1 VEERTRVVVIG
12 AHPDDELLGAGG
24 TLARHVLAGDE
35 VHAVVVADGA
45 GSRYPAEL
53 VSTLEKQARRAAEV
67 IGFASLQFLSLPD
80 QRLDTIPL
88 IELTQRLEAV
98 LDEIT
103 PAIVYT
109 HFPEDVNADHGLVA
123 RCAWTACRPYGRPQV
138 RKFAVFETP
147 SSTEWAWPMT
157 GTEFRPGLFVDVSET
172 LEAKIAAMECYETE
186 LRDYPHPRSSRALRE
201 RAAYWGSHIGRLA
214 AEPFVVLR
222 EVM

>member
-1 VEERTRVVVIG
+1 MERARVVVIG

-53 VSTLEKQARRAAEV
+53 VSTLEKQARRAAEI
-67 IGFASLQFLSLPD
+67 IGFASLQLLSLPD
-80 QRLDTIPL
+80 QRLDTVPL
-88 IELTQRLEAV
+88 IELTQRLESV
-98 LDEIT
+98 LDDVGPGT
-103 PAIVYT
+103 VYT
-109 HFPEDVNADHGLVA
+109 HFPEDVNADHQLVA
-123 RCAWTACRPYGRPQV
+123 RCAWTACRPYGRRRPV

-147 SSTEWAWPMT
+147 SSTEWAWPRPA
-157 GTEFRPGLFVDVSET
+157 TEMRPSMFVDVTDT

-201 RAAYWGSHIGRLA
+201 RAAYWGSHIGVRA
-214 AEPFVVLR
+214 AEPFVILR
-222 EVM
+222 ELA